1 MLKRGYSDLQRRRL
15 QRRAPLDFLGVEIA
29 VAGMNTTGQALRI
42 GDALEEPVQLIW
54 RFVVW

>member
-1 MLKRGYSDLQRRRL
+1 
-15 QRRAPLDFLGVEIA
+15 VEIA

-54 RFVVW
+54 RLVVW